1 MKKLIPLLTATLL
14 SSPVALADTF
24 SVGVVPQFDVQ
35 TLHKI
40 WDPILKEVSDR
51 TGHTLELKGSP
62 DIPSFEKEFSEGG
75 FDFAYMN
82 PYHYTI
88 AQQYTPLLKD
98 NGRKLF
104 GVLVVKKD
112 GGITSLDQLQNSTIS
127 FPAPNALGASLMIR
141 AELKEKYNID
151 FTPKYVKTHSSVYL
165 NTVLGITQAGGG
177 VQKTFNSQPDDVKG
191 KLVVLHQ
198 TAQVSPH
205 PLTYKNTLDAAAVEQ
220 VKAAFLAMAQ
230 EEATQALLAKVPFK
244 QIGPASDADYADVRA
259 LNLDRYYVQPN

>member
-1 MKKLIPLLTATLL
+1 MKRLAPLLLGTLL
-14 SSPVALADTF
+14 CNTPVLADTF
-24 SVGVVPQFDVQ
+24 TVGVVPQFDVQ
-35 TLHKI
+35 TLHSI
-40 WDPILKEVSDR
+40 WDPILSEVSAR
-51 TGHTLELKGSP
+51 SGHQLVLKGSA
-62 DIPSFEKEFSEGG
+62 DIPTFEKEFAEGQ

-88 AQQYTPLLKD
+88 AQQYSPLLKD

-112 GGITSLDQLQNSTIS
+112 GPVTTLEQLQNSTIS

-165 NTVLGITQAGGG
+165 NTALGITQAGGG
-177 VQKTFNSQPDDVKG
+177 VQKTFSSLPAEVKE

-198 TAQVSPH
+198 TQQVSPH
-205 PLTYKNTLDAAAVEQ
+205 PFVYKSSLDTLAVGQ

-230 EEATQALLAKVPFK
+230 EESTQALLAKVPFK
-244 QIGPASDADYADVRA
+244 QIGEASDADYADVRA
-259 LNLDRYYVQPN
+259 LNLDRYYEQPK